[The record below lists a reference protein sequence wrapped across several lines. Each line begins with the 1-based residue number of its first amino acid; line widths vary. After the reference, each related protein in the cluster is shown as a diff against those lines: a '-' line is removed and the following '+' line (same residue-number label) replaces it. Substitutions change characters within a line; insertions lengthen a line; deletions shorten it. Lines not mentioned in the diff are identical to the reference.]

1 MRTIRIK
8 PLAFLGSLVLFVSS
22 AISQQASAQ
31 KLPIVRGDPTL
42 QTHGQFID
50 ELVADFIAEHHLPGL
65 TMAIVQ
71 APYVPR
77 SAGYGKTNID
87 LDEMASTKTMWNI
100 GPITQAF
107 TAVAIMQLKEQ
118 GKLSPADPIGKY
130 VDNLP
135 SAWQRIPI
143 KQLMQHSS

>member
-8 PLAFLGSLVLFVSS
+8 TLAFLGSLVLFTFHRLCLSKQALQSFRSCVAIRRCRRMESS
-22 AISQQASAQ
+22 LMSWSPIS
-31 KLPIVRGDPTL
+31 
-42 QTHGQFID
+42 F
-50 ELVADFIAEHHLPGL
+50 AEHHLPGL

-118 GKLSPADPIGKY
+118 GKLSTPI
-130 VDNLP
+130 L
-135 SAWQRIPI
+135 SANMSTIFRPRGNASR
-143 KQLMQHSS
+143 SSS